1 MCARRLP
8 YGRRV
13 TEATDPW
20 AERSYLRDVQYRT
33 DGNLAAR
40 QSIYAYQHPRID
52 LAASVLDLVAPGL
65 VVFDSARES
74 APAVA
79 DVGCGNGM
87 YLAELARRG
96 FPGWVIGADL
106 STGMLAAA
114 RRRVDRPLS
123 LALAGADATALPLR
137 NAAVDVT
144 LAMHML
150 YHVPDPPAAVSEL
163 RRVTKPGG
171 RVVIGLNGVDHLRE
185 LRDTISKVRG
195 VDRASLHERVSL
207 EAGERLA
214 KSFFAKVTRH
224 DFAAELR
231 VPAVEPLVG
240 YVRSMSGTGHSADPD
255 RLVAAVLATLPRTPD
270 GSYTITTQA
279 GCLVCEV

>member
-96 FPGWVIGADL
+96 FPGRVIGADL

-137 NAAVDVT
+137 NARHAHAV
-144 LAMHML
+144 
-150 YHVPDPPAAVSEL
+150 P
-163 RRVTKPGG
+163 
-171 RVVIGLNGVDHLRE
+171 
-185 LRDTISKVRG
+185 
-195 VDRASLHERVSL
+195 RA
-207 EAGERLA
+207 
-214 KSFFAKVTRH
+214 
-224 DFAAELR
+224 
-231 VPAVEPLVG
+231 
-240 YVRSMSGTGHSADPD
+240 
-255 RLVAAVLATLPRTPD
+255 
-270 GSYTITTQA
+270 
-279 GCLVCEV
+279 

>member
-1 MCARRLP
+1 M
-8 YGRRV
+8 
-13 TEATDPW
+13 TEASDPW
-20 AERSYLRDVQYRT
+20 VERSYLRDVQYRT

-52 LAASVLDLVAPGL
+52 LAARVLDLALSGL
-65 VVFDSARES
+65 AVSGPES
-74 APAVA
+74 AATVA

-96 FPGWVIGADL
+96 FPGRVVGADL
-106 STGMLAAA
+106 SIGMLAAA
-114 RRRVDRPLS
+114 RQRVDRPLS
-123 LALAGADATALPLR
+123 LALAGADATALPFHDE
-137 NAAVDVT
+137 AADLT

-150 YHVPDPPAAVSEL
+150 YHLPDPSAAVSEL

-171 RVVIGLNGVDHLRE
+171 RVVIGLNGTDHLRE
-185 LRDTISKVRG
+185 LRDTISTVRG

-207 EAGERLA
+207 DAGERLA
-214 KSFFAKVTRH
+214 KPFFAKVTRH

-240 YVRSMSGTGHSADPD
+240 YVRSMSGTAHRADPD
-255 RLVAAVLATLPRTPD
+255 RLVAAVLSTLPRTPD

-279 GCLVCEV
+279 GCLICEP